1 MSAPTNGS
9 PLQLLIAVYGSDK
22 KYVQNFEPFK
32 AHCEHIASAS
42 THHGEGRVR
51 LPVHRVVVVQVA
63 GGESPDNSNSGSSF
77 HVLVQ
82 PAPTRVEDID
92 VLFLKMSTEPVE
104 ARLALRRWVEE
115 VQAKQLASKR
125 RPMVLVDALDVSD
138 SVKSRIGLCTSL
150 GNDAFLKSCRLE
162 MPLSFAVHRAIAEDG
177 SATTAS
183 IEHLCGVAVGG
194 ESRGGLRP
202 FVVKSDASNGPKFTH
217 GMYVMAGTPVFTPEM
232 TSLHPSANAWT
243 QAAATYLTECPTT
256 QSLLVQE
263 VIPSAAVVYK
273 VYVLGPN
280 YVFVKRLNNDAFL
293 KSSAGVCDEAGERVW
308 AFNSQDRT
316 LFPPKSEEGE
326 QGTSDDVVW
335 EQHILDASLPSIDDG
350 KAAEAD
356 ASPNA
361 TMRRE
366 IMSLLAAVVPYLQK
380 PSVLGFGLFGMDL
393 VTLPVE
399 QPLPPTAPKEGSSPS
414 ATTSSANPQRHR
426 TTFALLDI
434 NYFPSFK
441 GVPHAQEKLLQYIE
455 HCVMSSSDS
464 S

>member
-1 MSAPTNGS
+1 MSAPTNRS

-32 AHCEHIASAS
+32 AHCEHIASAAS
-42 THHGEGRVR
+42 TQGEGRVR
-51 LPVHRVVVVQVA
+51 LPVHRVVVVQA
-63 GGESPDNSNSGSSF
+63 ADGEESPDNSNSGSSF

-92 VLFLKMSTEPVE
+92 VLFLKMSTERVE
-104 ARLALRRWVEE
+104 ARLSLRRWVEE
-115 VQAKQLASKR
+115 VQAKQVARKR
-125 RPMVLVDALDVSD
+125 RPMVLVDALDASD
-138 SVKSRIGLCTSL
+138 SVKSRFPWQRCFLEELQIGSATQLCGASS
-150 GNDAFLKSCRLE
+150 DC
-162 MPLSFAVHRAIAEDG
+162 EDG

-194 ESRGGLRP
+194 ENRGGLRP

-217 GMYVMAGTPVFTPEM
+217 GMYVMAGTPAFTPEA
-232 TSLHPSANAWT
+232 TSLHPPANAWA
-243 QAAATYLTECPTT
+243 QAASTYLTECPTT

-263 VIPSAAVVYK
+263 VVPSAAVVYK

-293 KSSAGVCDEAGERVW
+293 KSSAGVCGEVRERVW
-308 AFNSQDRT
+308 VFNSQDRT
-316 LFPPKSEEGE
+316 LFPPKLEEGGGE
-326 QGTSDDVVW
+326 ESDDVVW
-335 EQHILDASLPSIDDG
+335 EQRILDASQPSSTDD
-350 KAAEAD
+350 AVAD
-356 ASPNA
+356 ATPNA
-361 TMRRE
+361 TTRRE

-393 VTLPVE
+393 VALPVVE
-399 QPLPPTAPKEGSSPS
+399 QPLPPPLHKVEGSIPS
-414 ATTSSANPQRHR
+414 ATSAIPQHH

-455 HCVMSSSDS
+455 HCVLRRNDS